1 VAEYDVLVFGDTA
14 VDLIIGGADV
24 IPEFGQV
31 EKLVE
36 RYTLELGGS
45 CCIFASQAAKL
56 GLKVGMLGKVGADA
70 FGQLVIER
78 LNAAGVD
85 TQRMVVDP
93 ALQTG
98 LTIHLTTN
106 HDRAMLTYLGSLNT
120 LTPADVT
127 DEFLA
132 AGRHLHYGSLYL
144 HSGLLPAW
152 LDILRR
158 AKRRGLSLSLDTNWD
173 PADRWGDGLAEALPL
188 LDVFMPNEQEALRI
202 SGADSM
208 EDAAAWLRKR
218 VQLTTLKQGAGGA
231 TVCTGEQTIHRA
243 VEPAALGG
251 DGIGAGDSFDAGF
264 LAGWLRGRTLAESLE
279 IACVCGRAVAE
290 RVGGVQGQ
298 PRSSDIPLLRRFTDS
313 FR

>member
-1 VAEYDVLVFGDTA
+1 MPEYDVLVFGDTA

-56 GLKVGMLGKVGADA
+56 GLKVGMLGKVGDDA
-70 FGQLVIER
+70 FGQLVIDR

-85 TQRMVVDP
+85 TRWMVVDP
-93 ALQTG
+93 ALKTG
-98 LTIHLTTN
+98 LTIHLTTG
-106 HDRAMLTYLGSLNT
+106 HDRAMLTYLGSLNA

-127 DEFLA
+127 DDFLV

-144 HSGLLPAW
+144 HTGLLPAW

-158 AKRRGLSLSLDTNWD
+158 AKAHGLSLSLDTNWD
-173 PADRWGDGLAEALPL
+173 PADRWGADLAEALPL

-202 SGADSM
+202 SGARSM
-208 EDAAAWLRKR
+208 EGAAAWLRER
-218 VQLTTLKQGAGGA
+218 VRLTALKQGADGA
-231 TVCTGEQTIHRA
+231 TVYMGEQVIHRA
-243 VEPAALGG
+243 VEPAAPGG

-264 LAGWLRGRTLAESLE
+264 LAGWLRSLIIAESLE
-279 IACVCGRAVAE
+279 IACACGRAVAGQ
-290 RVGGVQGQ
+290 VGGVQGQ
-298 PRSSDIPLLRRFTDS
+298 PRMDDIPLLRRFTGS
-313 FR
+313 FI